1 MEKVLLSLL
10 IISVFVATG
19 EAQSKSFLINCGTNS
34 SINVD
39 GRRWVGD
46 LVADNNLTVSSSG
59 IAASTD
65 SSIFGPLYK
74 TARFFTDGLNYTFEG
89 IQGNYF
95 LGLHF
100 CPSPLRIT
108 M

>member
-1 MEKVLLSLL
+1 MENVLGLLSLV

-46 LVADNNLTVSSSG
+46 LVLPAL
-59 IAASTD
+59 AH
-65 SSIFGPLYK
+65 P
-74 TARFFTDGLNYTFEG
+74 R
-89 IQGNYF
+89 
-95 LGLHF
+95 
-100 CPSPLRIT
+100 LR
-108 M
+108 